1 MAVFLIIDGIEIDG
15 IEKGDYSA
23 YEQEL
28 GVSERMIDG
37 TRVEEIRAT
46 IWVVEVS
53 WGRIDRDTLAQI
65 QAKLR
70 TQREHQLVFLPNT
83 GQRTL
88 VSSTFHLVERPK
100 PALDEFFDDDE
111 SEEQI
116 WQGMDL
122 VFEEVTG
129 HD

>member
-46 IWVVEVS
+46 IWVVEVLS
-53 WGRIDRDTLAQI
+53 LIHI
-65 QAKLR
+65 
-70 TQREHQLVFLPNT
+70 
-83 GQRTL
+83 
-88 VSSTFHLVERPK
+88 
-100 PALDEFFDDDE
+100 
-111 SEEQI
+111 
-116 WQGMDL
+116 
-122 VFEEVTG
+122 
-129 HD
+129 